1 MSKPSAK
8 KQVKQK
14 KREKAA
20 KKKVLARRKAT
31 RAEASKKRK
40 LEMIEE
46 KTRNKIEPYRKA
58 DDPDDTALKI
68 EKNMKVLKALEEQY
82 KKEMAERED
91 LNEMLEKEGYKTLE
105 DKMKHLHEEAEKK
118 AKKGYEKRIISGMKT
133 TADE

>member
-91 LNEMLEKEGYKTLE
+91 LNEMLEKRGV
-105 DKMKHLHEEAEKK
+105 
-118 AKKGYEKRIISGMKT
+118 
-133 TADE
+133 